1 MLTILD
7 KRMPPNPLSL
17 FARIMFA
24 LRLRYRPLNLH
35 YEAAWT
41 DSGCHC
47 RCLHDHATLIEAA
60 TCAMPHGAGW
70 YVFAVEDETPRQ
82 LSETEESDS

>member
-24 LRLRYRPLNLH
+24 LRLRY
-35 YEAAWT
+35 
-41 DSGCHC
+41 
-47 RCLHDHATLIEAA
+47 IEAA